1 MHQFTK
7 VEMFGIARGEAAASD
22 ELLDV
27 FVGLQRRLFDGLGL
41 HYQVL
46 DMPAHELGAPA
57 YRKFDVEAWM
67 AGRGLYG
74 EISSA
79 SNCTDYQ
86 VRSYPKIESNSTKSN
101 PMQLFFFFFFFFCL
115 ESIFTQY
122 DWVYDEVLLGFT
134 GFLPGFLGF
143 FQGFELT

>member
-1 MHQFTK
+1 
-7 VEMFGIARGEAAASD
+7 MFGIARGEAAASD

-101 PMQLFFFFFFFFCL
+101 PMQLFFSFSFFFVWNRF
-115 ESIFTQY
+115 SPSTTGFTMRFY
-122 DWVYDEVLLGFT
+122 WVLLGFYRV
-134 GFLPGFLGF
+134 FLGF
-143 FQGFELT
+143 FKGLN